1 MPSGKNWMNF
11 IYINLGFIAQVLVM
25 YYFTAL
31 IEIKKN
37 WPEYRCNPL
46 YMPLSDNISED
57 FTYCVQNTQINLMGY
72 LLQPITYLISSM
84 NSIGGEFSTSINSV
98 RGFISMLREFITS
111 IVENIYNVFL
121 NLIIQF
127 QIIMIGIK
135 DMIGKVIGIMV
146 ALMYMMDGSIK
157 TMESA
162 WNGPAGQMVQSLS
175 CFDPETKIRLKNGD
189 IFPMKD
195 IPLDSVLENGS
206 KVFAVMKISN
216 SGEDLY
222 KIKKGGVNEEDIYV
236 TGSHYIYDDIDKK
249 SFIQVKQYKL
259 ATKVTNKIP
268 WYSCLITTNNKMQI
282 GKHIFWDWE
291 DDCLSNSHN

>member
-1 MPSGKNWMNF
+1 MPSGKNWINF
-11 IYINLGFIAQVLVM
+11 IYVNLGFIAQVLVM

-46 YMPLSDNISED
+46 YMPLSDNISAD
-57 FTYCVQNTQINLMGY
+57 FTYCVQSTQINLMGY

-84 NSIGGEFSTSINSV
+84 NSIGGEFTTSINSV
-98 RGFISMLREFITS
+98 RGFISVLRDFITS

-127 QIIMIGIK
+127 QVIMIGIK

-175 CFDPETKIRLKNGD
+175 CFDPDTKIRLKNGSVYS
-189 IFPMKD
+189 MKD
-195 IPLDSVLENGS
+195 IPLDAVLENGS
-206 KVFAVMKISN
+206 KVFAVMKITN

-222 KIKKGGVNEEDIYV
+222 KIKEGGVNNEDIYV
-236 TGSHYIYDDIDKK
+236 TGSHYMYDVDTNR
-249 SFIQVKQYKL
+249 FVQVHNCKL
-259 ATKVTNKIP
+259 ATKVTNIIP
-268 WYSCLITTNNKMQI
+268 WYSCLITTDNKIKI
-282 GKHIFWDWE
+282 GKHLFWDWE
-291 DDCLSNSHN
+291 DDCLSK

>member
-1 MPSGKNWMNF
+1 MPSGKNWINF
-11 IYINLGFIAQVLVM
+11 IYVNLGFIAQVLVM

-46 YMPLSDNISED
+46 YMPLSDNISSD

-84 NSIGGEFSTSINSV
+84 NSIGGEFTTSINSV
-98 RGFISMLREFITS
+98 RGFISVLRDFITS

-127 QIIMIGIK
+127 QVIMIGIK

-175 CFDPETKIRLKNGD
+175 CFDPETKIRLQNGA
-189 IFPMKD
+189 IYSMKD
-195 IPLDSVLENGS
+195 IPLDAVLENGS
-206 KVFAVMKISN
+206 KVFAVMKITN

-222 KIKKGGVNEEDIYV
+222 KIKEGGVNNEDIYV
-236 TGSHYIYDDIDKK
+236 TGSHYIYDDVD
-249 SFIQVKQYKL
+249 SNRFIQVHKYKL
-259 ATKVTNKIP
+259 ATKVTNIVP
-268 WYSCLITTNNKMQI
+268 WYSCLITTDNKIKI
-282 GKHIFWDWE
+282 GKHLFWDWE
-291 DDCLSNSHN
+291 DDCLPE